1 MTVTHHNAQG
11 EESAEPRTSPGHR
24 LREARL
30 EAKIS
35 VDEVASRLHLDTR
48 LIEALENDR
57 YADLPEATFVRG
69 YLRGYASLLGL
80 PPAPI
85 IEAYDRHGFRAPDL
99 IPDIASKPQAQSSDT
114 SVRLVTFVIV
124 AVLIGLVSTWWWQTQ
139 QPPMGTQGTAP
150 GPEEVAPGPSGPM
163 AIESGP
169 EQTPPPLAR
178 PAPPP
183 VVVQPQPR
191 REPAPVPEAVEPSV
205 AAASPAPLPK
215 AVTDTAEAPPS
226 AVVPEQEASP
236 APPAP
241 EASPEEPVAE
251 RVALS
256 GEPDRLI
263 IRLTHDSWI
272 EVYDREDQRLYFGLA
287 KGGTQITPTGS
298 GPMRVLLG
306 YARDVEVEYNG
317 RPFDPAPH
325 TRQDV
330 ARFTIGGSRTQE
342 N

>member
-1 MTVTHHNAQG
+1 MTVTHHNPQG
-11 EESAEPRTSPGHR
+11 EEPAEPRTSPGHR

-30 EAKIS
+30 ADKIS
-35 VDEVASRLHLDTR
+35 VDEVASRLHLDSR

-114 SVRLVTFVIV
+114 PVRLVTFVIV
-124 AVLIGLVSTWWWQTQ
+124 ALLIGLASAWWWQTQ
-139 QPPMGTQGTAP
+139 QPLTTIEGTVP
-150 GPEEVAPGPSGPM
+150 GIGEPAPGPSGPV
-163 AIESGP
+163 AVETGP
-169 EQTPPPLAR
+169 EQTPPPIAT

-183 VVVQPQPR
+183 GVVQPQPR
-191 REPAPVPEAVEPSV
+191 PEPEAGAVERSI
-205 AAASPAPLPK
+205 AAASPVPLPE
-215 AVTDTAEAPPS
+215 AVTGTEEAPAS
-226 AVVPEQEASP
+226 AVVPEQDASP

-241 EASPEEPVAE
+241 EPSAEEQVAG
-251 RVALS
+251 RVAVT
-256 GEPDRLI
+256 GEPDRLV

-317 RPFDPAPH
+317 RSFDPAPY

-330 ARFTIGGSRTQE
+330 ARFTIGVSRTQE

>member
-1 MTVTHHNAQG
+1 MTVTQHDPQG
-11 EESAEPRTSPGHR
+11 EELAEPRTSPGHR

-35 VDEVASRLHLDTR
+35 VEEVASRLHLETR

-99 IPDIASKPQAQSSDT
+99 IADIASKPQAQSSDT

-124 AVLIGLVSTWWWQTQ
+124 AVLIGLVSAWWWQTQ
-139 QPPMGTQGTAP
+139 QPPMGTAGTLP
-150 GPEEVAPGPSGPM
+150 GIEEPAPGPSNPV
-163 AIESGP
+163 AVESGP
-169 EQTPPPLAR
+169 GETPPPTAG

-183 VVVQPQPR
+183 IVPQPR
-191 REPAPVPEAVEPSV
+191 PEPKPMPKAVEPS
-205 AAASPAPLPK
+205 AAAAPRSPLPQ
-215 AVTDTAEAPPS
+215 AVTDTQEAPAP
-226 AVVPEQEASP
+226 AVVPEQSPSP

-241 EASPEEPVAE
+241 AASSSGAVAE
-251 RVALS
+251 RIAPS
-256 GEPDRLI
+256 GEPDRLV

-272 EVYDREDQRLYFGLA
+272 EVYDREGQRLYFGLA
-287 KGGTQITPTGS
+287 KGGTQITPTGR

-330 ARFTIGGSRTQE
+330 ARFTIGGSGTRE

>member
-1 MTVTHHNAQG
+1 MTVTHHNPQG

-48 LIEALENDR
+48 LVEALENDR

-114 SVRLVTFVIV
+114 SVRLITFVIV
-124 AVLIGLVSTWWWQTQ
+124 AVLISLASAWWWQTQ
-139 QPPMGTQGTAP
+139 QPPMGIEGTVP
-150 GPEEVAPGPSGPM
+150 GIGEPAPGPSSPV
-163 AIESGP
+163 AVEAGP
-169 EQTPPPLAR
+169 EQTPPPIAR

-191 REPAPVPEAVEPSV
+191 PELEPVPEAVESSV
-205 AAASPAPLPK
+205 AAASPVPLAE
-215 AVTDTAEAPPS
+215 AVTDTKEAPEP
-226 AVVPEQEASP
+226 
-236 APPAP
+236 
-241 EASPEEPVAE
+241 SPEEPVTE
-251 RVALS
+251 RVAPS
-256 GEPDRLI
+256 GEPDRLV

-272 EVYDREDQRLYFGLA
+272 EVYDREDRRLYFGLA
-287 KGGTQITPTGS
+287 KGGSQITPTGM

-330 ARFTIGGSRTQE
+330 ARFTIGE
-342 N
+342 